1 MTVTHRTKQREGT
14 FQMSTTDF
22 STTPTAALDDEAE
35 LLRRYHV
42 EGDRE
47 ARTILIER
55 MMPLVRHMARRY
67 AGRGEPLDDLVQ
79 VGSVGLLKA
88 VDRFD
93 VERGFKLSTFA
104 APNIAGEIKRHFRDR
119 GWSIRVPRDI
129 QELNAK
135 LTRSVDRLTVT
146 LGRAPTIAELATAT
160 DSSEE
165 QVLEAM
171 QGAQNYSTVS
181 FEEPV
186 GDNRTALD
194 LLGEEDD
201 GYTTAERRVLLDGGL
216 RTLAGREREIVR
228 LRFFEGLTQ
237 REIADRVGISQ
248 MHVSRLL
255 RRSLDELRAQMT
267 PADEKPAAR
276 PALRAA

>member
-1 MTVTHRTKQREGT
+1 
-14 FQMSTTDF
+14 MSLTDA
-22 STTPTAALDDEAE
+22 TCTPTAALDDEAE

-42 EGDRE
+42 DGDRD

-79 VGSVGLLKA
+79 VGSVGLVKA

-93 VERGFKLSTFA
+93 VDRGFKLSTFA

-135 LTRSVDRLTVT
+135 LTRAVDRLTVT
-146 LGRAPTIAELATAT
+146 LGRTPTVLELARAT
-160 DSSEE
+160 DATEE
-165 QVLEAM
+165 QVLDAM

-194 LLGEEDD
+194 LLGEEDE
-201 GYTTAERRVLLDGGL
+201 GFLTAERRVLLAGGM
-216 RTLAGREREIVR
+216 RGLAPREQEIVK
-228 LRFFEGLTQ
+228 LRFFDGLTQ
-237 REIADRVGISQ
+237 REIADHVGISQ

-255 RRSLDELRAQMT
+255 RRSLEELREQMAPNQELAPHT
-267 PADEKPAAR
+267 AH
-276 PALRAA
+276 LRAA

>member
-1 MTVTHRTKQREGT
+1 
-14 FQMSTTDF
+14 MSTNETII
-22 STTPTAALDDEAE
+22 TPTAALDDEAE
-35 LLRRYHV
+35 LLRRYHL

-47 ARTILIER
+47 ARAILIER

-79 VGSVGLLKA
+79 VGAVGLLKA

-135 LTRSVDRLTVT
+135 LTRAVDRLTVT
-146 LGRAPTIAELATAT
+146 QGRAPTIAELAKAT
-160 DSSEE
+160 DSTEE

-194 LLGEEDD
+194 LLGEEDE
-201 GYTTAERRVLLDGGL
+201 GFLTAERRVLLDDGM

-267 PADEKPAAR
+267 VTGEQPAAR
-276 PALRAA
+276 PALRVA

>member
-1 MTVTHRTKQREGT
+1 
-14 FQMSTTDF
+14 
-22 STTPTAALDDEAE
+22 
-35 LLRRYHV
+35 
-42 EGDRE
+42 
-47 ARTILIER
+47 
-55 MMPLVRHMARRY
+55 MARRY

-93 VERGFKLSTFA
+93 VDRGFKLSTFA

-135 LTRSVDRLTVT
+135 LTRAVDRLTVT
-146 LGRAPTIAELATAT
+146 EGRAPTIAELAAAT
-160 DSSEE
+160 DSTEE

-201 GYTTAERRVLLDGGL
+201 GFMTAERRVLLDDGM
-216 RTLAGREREIVR
+216 RALAGREREIVR

-255 RRSLDELRAQMT
+255 RRSLDELRTQLT
-267 PADEKPAAR
+267 DVEERPAAR
-276 PALRAA
+276 PALRVA

>member
-1 MTVTHRTKQREGT
+1 
-14 FQMSTTDF
+14 MSTTE
-22 STTPTAALDDEAE
+22 SVSTPTAALDDEAE

-93 VERGFKLSTFA
+93 VDRGFKLSTFA

-135 LTRSVDRLTVT
+135 ISRAVDRLTAAH
-146 LGRAPTIAELATAT
+146 GRTPTIAELAEAT
-160 DSSEE
+160 QSTEE
-165 QVLEAM
+165 EVLEAL
-171 QGAQNYSTVS
+171 QGAQSYSTVS
-181 FEEPV
+181 FEEPI
-186 GDNRTALD
+186 GESRTAQD
-194 LLGEEDD
+194 LLGEEDE
-201 GYTTAERRVLLDGGL
+201 GFTTAERRVLLDDGM
-216 RTLAGREREIVR
+216 RALAGREREIVR

-237 REIADRVGISQ
+237 REIADRVGVSQ

-255 RRSLDELRAQMT
+255 RRSLDELRTKMSVS
-267 PADEKPAAR
+267 DEVGR
-276 PALRAA
+276 PALRVA